1 MKRQS
6 GITTRLMKRAPEG
19 AIFVWCRGDTSYAQA
34 LANSLGRDDLEIV
47 GPGYI
52 EQGRYRGIKDL
63 QIVLDHY
70 TQLSKP
76 AYDQLRVYW
85 ARYEQNLLAESD

>member
-1 MKRQS
+1 MYSEWTPLMKRQS

-19 AIFVWCRGDTSYAQA
+19 AIFVWCRGDTSYALA
-34 LANSLGRDDLEIV
+34 LAESLGRDDLEIV

-63 QIVLDHY
+63 QIVLDHH
-70 TQLSKP
+70 TQLSYR
-76 AYDQLRVYW
+76 AYAQLRVYW
-85 ARYEQNLLAESD
+85 NR